1 MPALKLQRIHVVL
14 AVLVFLNSFDAG
26 VTLFLLETRH
36 AWEANPYLAAAYR
49 YGGPCGFLLAK
60 AAVVGVGCLAL
71 WRGRDLPTPIPVATA
86 VAGACL
92 LVFLYEVVSL
102 LLLFGGRL

>member
-1 MPALKLQRIHVVL
+1 MPALKPIHWVL
-14 AVLVFLNSFDAG
+14 AALLALNSFDAG
-26 VTLFLLETRH
+26 VTLFLLESRH

-49 YGGPCGFLLAK
+49 YGGATGFLLAK
-60 AAVVGVGCLAL
+60 GAVVGIGCLAL
-71 WRGRDLPTPIPVATA
+71 WRGRDLPTPVPVATA

-102 LLLFGGRL
+102 LLLFGGYL